1 MTPREQLITWLNSAY
16 AMERNLIRVLE
27 NHAKDAR
34 DYPDVR
40 ERDEQHLDETRGH
53 AKAVERCLQLL
64 DEKPSTVKTAVG
76 DMMGVIQGAAS
87 GMYRDEIVK
96 NFLSDYAMEHFE
108 IACYRSLIAA
118 ADDLGETEISQICR
132 GILVE
137 EEEMAAWL
145 EERIPEVTRLTLQ
158 QMAQT

>member
-1 MTPREQLITWLNSAY
+1 MTPREQLITWLNNAY
-16 AMERNLIRVLE
+16 AMERNLIKVLE

-34 DYPDVR
+34 EFPAVH
-40 ERDEQHLDETRGH
+40 ERDEQHLAETRGH

-64 DEKPSTVKTAVG
+64 DEKPSTMKSAMG
-76 DMMGVIQGAAS
+76 DVMGLVQGAAS
-87 GMYRDEIVK
+87 GMYRDELMK

-118 ADDLGETEISQICR
+118 ADDLGETEISQICS
-132 GILVE
+132 GILAE